1 MNKKQRK
8 ELEKIQDRI
17 SAVQSDIQDIR
28 CDLEGIRDEEEEKK
42 DNLPEQ
48 FQYGD
53 MAEKMQDG
61 IDQLDYLMD
70 ELDNADSTL
79 QEVYDGINELL

>member
-17 SAVQSDIQDIR
+17 SAVQSDIQS
-28 CDLEGIRDEEEEKK
+28 IRDDIEEIRDDEESKK

-48 FQYGD
+48 FQYGEMGD
-53 MAEKMQDG
+53 KMQEG
-61 IDQLDYLMD
+61 IDQLECLMD
-70 ELDNADSTL
+70 EIDQADYTL
-79 QEVYDGINELL
+79 QEVYDGINELM

>member
-17 SAVQSDIQDIR
+17 SAVQSDIQS
-28 CDLEGIRDEEEEKK
+28 IRDDIEEIRDDEESKK
-42 DNLPEQ
+42 DNLPEH
-48 FQYGD
+48 FQYGEMGD
-53 MAEKMQDG
+53 KMQEG
-61 IDQLDYLMD
+61 IELLESLMD

-79 QEVYDGINELL
+79 DGVYNDINELL